1 MLLGSPLNSQAL
13 EVLTDSCDDSVCG
26 VVWDTCMLEH
36 DVSFDVLSFHAALT
50 GVIVRWGS
58 LTGSLWALGL
68 LCPSSLWREEEKMR
82 PCMRR
87 KPKLSLCG

>member
-13 EVLTDSCDDSVCG
+13 EVLTDSCDGSSVCG
-26 VVWDTCMLEH
+26 VVWDTSMLGH
-36 DVSFDVLSFHAALT
+36 DVSFDALSFHAALT

-58 LTGSLWALGL
+58 LTGSLWAF
-68 LCPSSLWREEEKMR
+68 CVFWREEEKMR